1 MLCWRLLHPY
11 PYFAFREP
19 PVSLEAAT
27 HSNAANRSG
36 QHGTIAWLELIAER
50 HDLSLAP
57 PPGEPSAA
65 AILMLLDALSRDF
78 ADYREVV
85 AGARDAGRRNA
96 EHLAQIVRSADEQG
110 VLVRTTGAAAAE
122 AGNGAALMAQAAV
135 ALQDSAR
142 SAVTAAA
149 DAGENLAAIDAA
161 LGVLVAR
168 LADGDGPL
176 AEMHRSNRGVA
187 DFQVTLA
194 RLSRHAQLLAVNAAI
209 EAAHLAEAGSR
220 FAIVAQEV
228 RKLSTSTR
236 GSRADVAHIVTELR
250 QSTEHVAAAVR
261 ESKDATAAAG
271 EEVDGASEAL
281 SRTRQGID
289 EFERMVATIAE
300 VGSAQ
305 KAALEA
311 IGSSIDQIWHHADGA
326 ASASREAA
334 RLDLDA
340 LLERA
345 QTRLA
350 RWTLRDRPA
359 PALSPDTDFGRWVAA
374 IVAGADPAAGGEIDA
389 NGEIPP
395 LVAAVRTLLVRVAA
409 DQRDVLADIVQTA
422 VAVSRNGYAW
432 RSISEALGGVS
443 REIEVVRTT
452 VHESVN
458 AARTSAEVAG
468 GMRALVDAIRDQY
481 DTALDLLAGALTRI
495 ASITGSVRDIDG
507 CAASMGAAAA
517 RADQIMGLIDTLSSE
532 TDLLS
537 LNAAIE
543 AAHAGD
549 LGLGFSVIAEEIRS
563 LARSTND
570 STGSVT
576 KFVASISAMSGK
588 LQASIGKA
596 AACTNEVGTSAEAV
610 RGAIATLGAAFET
623 AIERTADVS
632 SSASDQTRALN
643 WVLQNVNRSAC
654 AVEAHATQATD
665 RERLELAMLG
675 CRAHAIAARRPLGTV
690 VERVRAFAETLSS
703 RVEATFERALG
714 EGRITLDRLFDFRY
728 HAVEG
733 AEIASLSR
741 LFDVS
746 RAPAAGFLPAKYATP
761 WDALVDEAIIDVLT
775 AGWNEAAAAN
785 LSPVA
790 IFISDLNGLFY
801 AYPRQ
806 KIAAWTNDP
815 AADNMGNRIKR
826 FFEDEYTLSVVRC
839 GLGPNA
845 AELGPRCTYEQFRR
859 AGSELARTGPRP
871 WGGYVYARDTS
882 AVCNEV
888 VTAIYARDKR
898 HGALR
903 ICYDPD
909 LI

>member
-1 MLCWRLLHPY
+1 
-11 PYFAFREP
+11 
-19 PVSLEAAT
+19 VSLDAAAPST
-27 HSNAANRSG
+27 AARGSG
-36 QHGTIAWLELIAER
+36 QQRTIAWLEMIAER

-57 PPGEPSAA
+57 PASEPSTAS
-65 AILMLLDALSRDF
+65 ILVLLDALSRDF

-85 AGARDAGRRNA
+85 AGARDAARRNA
-96 EHLAQIVRSADEQG
+96 EHLALIVRSTDEQG
-110 VLVRTTGAAAAE
+110 VLVRATGAAANE
-122 AGNGAALMAQAAV
+122 AGNGAALMAQAAS
-135 ALQDSAR
+135 AIQDSAG

-149 DAGENLAAIDAA
+149 DAGKNLVAIEAA

-168 LADGDGPL
+168 LADANGPL
-176 AEMHRSNRGVA
+176 AEMQRSNRGIA
-187 DFQVTLA
+187 DFQVTLG

-209 EAAHLAEAGSR
+209 EAAQLAEAGSR

-236 GSRADVAHIVTELR
+236 GSRADVAHIVAELR
-250 QSTEHVAAAVR
+250 QSTENVATAVR

-271 EEVDGASEAL
+271 EEVDGTGEAL
-281 SRTRQGID
+281 TRTRQGID

-300 VGSAQ
+300 VATSQ
-305 KAALEA
+305 STALQA
-311 IGSSIDQIWHHADGA
+311 IGSSVDHIGQHADGA

-334 RLDLDA
+334 RLDLDS

-350 RWTLRDRPA
+350 RWTLRDRRA
-359 PALSPDTDFGRWVAA
+359 QALVPDADFEHWIAA
-374 IVAGADPAAGGEIDA
+374 IVGGADAAAGGELDA
-389 NGEIPP
+389 NDEIRP
-395 LVAAVRTLLVRVAA
+395 LLAAVRALLARVAA

-432 RSISEALGGVS
+432 RSISEALAGVS

-458 AARTSAEVAG
+458 AARTSAEVAV
-468 GMRALVDAIRDQY
+468 GMRTLVDAIRHQY
-481 DTALDLLAGALTRI
+481 DSALELLAGALTRI

-507 CAASMGAAAA
+507 FAASMGAAAA

-543 AAHAGD
+543 AAHAGE

-576 KFVASISAMSGK
+576 KLVASISAMSGN
-588 LQASIGKA
+588 LQGSIGKA
-596 AACTNEVGTSAEAV
+596 AACTNDVGTSAEAV
-610 RGAIATLGAAFET
+610 RGAIAALGAAFET

-654 AVEAHATQATD
+654 AVEAHATQATE

-703 RVEATFERALG
+703 RVEATFETALG
-714 EGRITLDRLFDFRY
+714 EGRITLDRLFDFSYR
-728 HAVEG
+728 AVEG

-746 RAPAAGFLPAKYATP
+746 RAPAAGFSPAKYATP

-790 IFISDLNGLFY
+790 IFIADLNGLFY

-815 AADNMGNRIKR
+815 ATDNMGNRIKR
-826 FFEDEYTLSVVRC
+826 FFEDEYTLRVVRC
-839 GLGPNA
+839 GLGPAA
-845 AELGPRCTYEQFRR
+845 AELGTRCTYEQFRS
-859 AGSELARTGPRP
+859 AGSDLARTGLRP

-888 VTAIYARDKR
+888 VMAIYARDQR
-898 HGALR
+898 HGTLR